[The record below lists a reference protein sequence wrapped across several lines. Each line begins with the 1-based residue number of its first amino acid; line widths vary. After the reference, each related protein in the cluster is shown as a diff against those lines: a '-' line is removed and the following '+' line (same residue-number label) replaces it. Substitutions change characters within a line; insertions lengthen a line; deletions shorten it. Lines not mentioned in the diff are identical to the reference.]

1 MASDQNP
8 GTETQMDDTGG
19 VSGTVNLTINLPEGV
34 QITTIDTSQ
43 PVQPEVIPVASV
55 VVPGTIVPFA
65 GRTEPADNWLLC
77 DGRAVDQSEYP
88 TLYAVIS
95 DDYSPVASNTTFNL
109 PDLRGRFP
117 LGLDNMGAGSADVVS
132 ATTADELGGTGGAE
146 THTLTKAEM
155 PRHRHEPDQNSENSR
170 KFSVL
175 NGGGGRFYH
184 GTASWSHT
192 GIIGDEDYTEHEGN
206 DNPHNNM
213 PPYLSLNYLIKT

>member
-117 LGLDNMGAGSADVVS
+117 LGLDNMGVGSANRV
-132 ATTADELGGTGGAE
+132 TASQADTLGHSGAE
-146 THTLTKAEM
+146 KHRLTEDEM
-155 PRHRHEPDQNSENSR
+155 PAHDHDPSGSGSNLEFMVRNRDS
-170 KFSVL
+170 
-175 NGGGGRFYH
+175 GDRFYH
-184 GTASWSHT
+184 GTESWSYT
-192 GIIGDEDYTEHEGN
+192 GIIGSSDG
-206 DNPHNNM
+206 
-213 PPYLSLNYLIKT
+213 